1 MNLETLL
8 SESEIQRQLIK
19 LARGMDEK
27 DWETIESILTPDIYA
42 NFGTG
47 DIHGNSAV
55 IGIMKLYLEN
65 CGTTQHLLGNI
76 LIEIDGDTA
85 TSESYVSDVHLGK
98 DTSLDIGF
106 RTLGNY
112 SDTWVKIGG
121 KWRMSKRIKKN
132 RATLG
137 TMSVF
142 KS

>member
-1 MNLETLL
+1 MNLENLL

-19 LARGMDEK
+19 LARAMDEK
-27 DWETIESILTPDIYA
+27 DWEAIESIVTPDIHA

-47 DIHGNSAV
+47 DIHGHSAV
-55 IGIMKLYLEN
+55 IGVMKSYLEN

-76 LIEIDGDTA
+76 LIEVDGNTA

-98 DTSLDIGF
+98 DTSLDISF

-112 SDTWVKIGG
+112 SDTWVKIDG
-121 KWRMSKRIKKN
+121 KWRMSKRIKNN

-142 KS
+142 KP